1 MSDNITTV
9 TSSEVEETEGQTD
22 WDRLE
27 EMSDEEITQAV
38 EEDPDQE
45 ILDEEWFE
53 RAHVRPPRS
62 GGVTV
67 PLDLDAQTLQFF
79 FDRSGEDYQEDIR
92 EVLLEYVR
100 TMRLEQRRQEIQNVK
115 ERAER
120 DLRWAQQLAA
130 HSESKEEDEDAESQ
144 RGNVVDDD

>member
-27 EMSDEEITQAV
+27 EMTDEEITQAV
-38 EEDPDQE
+38 EEDPEQE
-45 ILDEEWFE
+45 ILDDEWFE

-67 PLDLDAQTLQFF
+67 PLDLDARLVRFF
-79 FDRSGEDYQEDIR
+79 LERSGEDYQEDIR

-100 TMRLEQRRQEIQNVK
+100 TMRLEQRRQEMRDMK
-115 ERAER
+115 ERAEENR
-120 DLRWAQQLAA
+120 RWAQRLGA
-130 HSESKEEDEDAESQ
+130 HSESKDEDEDVEDQ
-144 RGNVVDDD
+144 LGNLFDDD